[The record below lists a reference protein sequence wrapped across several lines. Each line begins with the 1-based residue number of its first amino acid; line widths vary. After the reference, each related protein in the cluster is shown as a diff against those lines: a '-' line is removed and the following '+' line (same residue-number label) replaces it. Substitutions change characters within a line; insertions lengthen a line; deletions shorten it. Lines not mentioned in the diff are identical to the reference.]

1 MVSASKQEGKGRL
14 EWPHL
19 TSERQIGAVK
29 DTADAAW
36 FLLVMPRSLLQ
47 SHQYTYRHVHS
58 CALTN
63 NEVAGS

>member
-19 TSERQIGAVK
+19 TSERQIGAVQ

-36 FLLVMPRSLLQ
+36 FLLVMPTSLLQ
-47 SHQYTYRHVHS
+47 SPQYRYTHVHS